1 MIYCA
6 DFETTSLTNYERDGY
21 VRVWLWSLVS
31 ANYIGEQTEYYGF
44 TLESF
49 LDKIV
54 EINPDVV
61 YFHNLRFDGQ
71 FIMAYLVENNYVFGE
86 DYKVLLDD
94 MGNWYQIEL
103 INGDDKIKI
112 WDSLKKYPNQT
123 VNDIAHLYGI
133 EGKKEKPYFDLY
145 RPEGYIPTPEEIEY
159 CLQDSRIV
167 AHAIYSDIKRG
178 HTKMTLASDAFEEV
192 RKAVGGYGAFKR
204 MFPVLS
210 EYEYEMCSASY
221 KGGYVYVNPKFQ
233 EKQIDGC
240 IVLDINS
247 MFPDKMRNY
256 PLPFGNPVNRKP
268 RGDELYIC
276 RFEAEFDLKD
286 GYLPTV
292 QVKNMPGIYSPT
304 QYITHTTEIPTLVM
318 TSIDFKLFQEHYDIN
333 YMSEPEYL
341 CFRSKVGVLKD
352 YIDKYMT
359 MKEEATHTGDKAER
373 FIAKRYMNSPYGK
386 FGTRRDRINKIPIGL
401 NPYGT
406 VMYER
411 EKVTAN
417 TVYVPYAS
425 FVTAWAR
432 DNIIRDAQKMYD
444 RFIYAD
450 TDSLHLEGYDIPE
463 GLWIDDAKL
472 GAWKIEGK
480 FELGKYLRPKTYI
493 HGHYRQTVR
502 GENDR
507 TGMGIES
514 AENSIVVDEIKCAG
528 MPDAVKDCCGWEN
541 FRIGATFDT
550 GKLTQVR
557 VKGGVMLEDIPFTIK
572 ENVLRYG

>member
-6 DFETTSLTNYERDGY
+6 DFETTSKTNYEKDGY

-31 ANYIGEQTEYYGF
+31 ANPIGNQEEYYGF
-44 TLESF
+44 TIESF
-49 LDKIV
+49 IDKIRQL
-54 EINPDVV
+54 EADII
-61 YFHNLRFDGQ
+61 YFHNLRFDGS
-71 FIMAYLVENNYVFGE
+71 FLLAYFVDKGWIYKE
-86 DYKVLLDD
+86 DYDCLLDD
-94 MGNWYQIEL
+94 MGNWYQITVS
-103 INGDDKIKI
+103 NGEDRIKI
-112 WDSLKKYPNQT
+112 WDSLKKYPNQS

-145 RPEGYIPTPEEIEY
+145 RLEGYIPTSEEIEY

-178 HTKMTLASDAFEEV
+178 HTKMTLASDAFKEV
-192 RKAVGGYGAFKR
+192 IECVGGYGSFKR
-204 MFPVLS
+204 TFPVLTKFD
-210 EYEYEMCSASY
+210 YEMCADSY

-247 MFPDKMRNY
+247 MFPDKMRNK
-256 PLPFGNPVNRKP
+256 PLPFGNPVYRKP
-268 RGDELYIC
+268 RGDELFIC
-276 RFEAEFDLKD
+276 RFEADFDIKE

-292 QVKNMPGIYSPT
+292 QVKNMPLHYSPT
-304 QYITHTTEIPTLVM
+304 QYIEHTTATPKLVM

-341 CFRSKVGVLKD
+341 CFRSKIGILAD

-359 MKEEATHTGDKAER
+359 IKEEATYTGDKAER

-386 FGTRRDRINKIPIGL
+386 FGTKRDRINKIPKGV
-401 NPYGT
+401 NQFGT

-411 EKVTAN
+411 ENVIAK

-432 DNIIRDAQKMYD
+432 DNIIRDAQKLYD

-450 TDSLHLEGYDIPE
+450 TDSLHLAGYDIPDN
-463 GLWIDDAKL
+463 LWIDDAKL
-472 GAWKIEGK
+472 GAWKHEGT

-493 HGHYRQTVR
+493 HGHYPEGYVSESEQ
-502 GENDR
+502 
-507 TGMGIES
+507 GMGNI
-514 AENSIVVDEIKCAG
+514 IVDEIKCAG
-528 MPDAVKDCCGWEN
+528 MPDTVKANCSWEN
-541 FRIGATFDT
+541 FKIGATFDT

-557 VKGGVMLEDIPFTIK
+557 VKGGVFLDNIPFTIK
-572 ENVLRYG
+572 ENVLRYGS

>member
-6 DFETTSLTNYERDGY
+6 DFETTSVTNYNKDGY

-31 ANYIGEQTEYYGF
+31 ANYIGKQEEYYGF
-44 TLESF
+44 TLQSF
-49 LDKIV
+49 LEKLA
-54 EINPDVV
+54 ELTPDVV

-71 FIMAYLVENNYVFGE
+71 FIMSYLVENNFVFGE

-103 INGDDKIKI
+103 IDGDTKIKI

-167 AHAIYSDIKRG
+167 AHAIYSDILRG

-192 RKAVGGYGAFKR
+192 RKAVGGYGQFKR
-204 MFPVLS
+204 TFPQLND
-210 EYEYEMCSASY
+210 YEYEICSASY

-233 EKQIDGC
+233 EKEIHEC
-240 IVLDINS
+240 IVLDENS
-247 MFPDKMRNY
+247 MFPDKMRNK

-268 RGDELYIC
+268 RGEELYIC
-276 RFEAEFDLKD
+276 RFQAEFDLKE

-304 QYITHTTEIPTLVM
+304 QYLTHSTEIPTLVM
-318 TSIDFKLFQEHYDIN
+318 TSIDYKLFKEHYDIN

-341 CFRSKVGVLKD
+341 CFRSKVGILAD
-352 YIDKYMT
+352 YIDKYMAI
-359 MKEEATHTGDKAER
+359 KEEATHTGDKAER
-373 FIAKRYMNSPYGK
+373 YIAKRYMNSPYGK
-386 FGTRRDRINKIPIGL
+386 FGTRKDRINKIPVGL
-401 NPYGT
+401 NQFGT

-411 EKVTAN
+411 EKVEAN
-417 TVYVPYAS
+417 TVYVPYAT

-432 DNIIRDAQKMYD
+432 DNIIRDAQKVYD

-450 TDSLHLEGYDIPE
+450 TDSLHLEGYDIPD

-493 HGHYRQTVR
+493 HGHFGKDESKQLGSGSRTV
-502 GENDR
+502 
-507 TGMGIES
+507 
-514 AENSIVVDEIKCAG
+514 VVDEIKCAG
-528 MPDAVKDCCGWEN
+528 MPDAVKSACNWEK

-557 VKGGVMLEDIPFTIK
+557 IKGGVMLENIPFTIK
-572 ENVLRYG
+572 ENVLRYV